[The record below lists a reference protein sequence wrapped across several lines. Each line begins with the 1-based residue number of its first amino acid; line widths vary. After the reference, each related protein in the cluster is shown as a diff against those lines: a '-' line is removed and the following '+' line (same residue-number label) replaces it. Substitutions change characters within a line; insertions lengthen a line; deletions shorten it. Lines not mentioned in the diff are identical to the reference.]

1 MASIYTQKN
10 SPYYWIR
17 YYDILEHEPS
27 KKRKSLNSK
36 IPITPADQRR
46 IEEAKKKGDKP
57 ELQGTP
63 ELKKR
68 LREFKT
74 GLAERNM
81 QAKSGVKLI
90 KRLTLSEGYKE
101 FKEARSIPGSKKYLK
116 PKTK

>member
-46 IEEAKKKGDKP
+46 IEEAKKKGEKP
-57 ELQGTP
+57 KLQGTP

-68 LREFKT
+68 LREFAT

-81 QAKSGVKLI
+81 QAKSGVK
-90 KRLTLSEGYKE
+90 S
-101 FKEARSIPGSKKYLK
+101 
-116 PKTK
+116 

>member
-46 IEEAKKKGDKP
+46 IEEAKKKSSSGGIKVNCDSPVWKNKP
-57 ELQGTP
+57 
-63 ELKKR
+63 R
-68 LREFKT
+68 C
-74 GLAERNM
+74 N
-81 QAKSGVKLI
+81 
-90 KRLTLSEGYKE
+90 
-101 FKEARSIPGSKKYLK
+101 
-116 PKTK
+116 